1 MKTAKDKYE
10 LLTAQLYKINSFN
23 DNSRLTQS
31 TLNLTAQN
39 EPALIEPSSSTF
51 SVNMDNSIKKEDL
64 FIEDA
69 IKELLKSR
77 RILRSSYVFG
87 YYLDN
92 LMTHKKFIFEF
103 IQTEFEECTENLSQ
117 IIARPHLKTP
127 KNKIIKT
134 TKLLKCK
141 RIEFLETISKNLTL
155 PLTPPTSKR
164 RMSTKRWNFLL
175 KDDSQDDE
183 ELKSAIA
190 MSIKSL
196 DAKDPWIV
204 DKKGRH
210 TNLIALLNDMPE
222 LEGNLETIFIPS
234 KNKGLCKRLNCT
246 NPKAINSL
254 TGLLLNYCSIRCMK
268 DDHESFSNFSTI
280 KNDHQ
285 RQQQKQISA
294 GGLSSLILDDDKFN
308 LDLEKA
314 MRLSEQQLLKENMS
328 RYVDTDSDET
338 TFDDENDD
346 IKIAIELSLKSY
358 NAENHPNIDTD
369 TKTKVSKLSSNSKQ
383 YTLMPYD
390 PFYLGNKGDLTSLFK
405 NMTNIVAD
413 ENEKTFASN
422 NDKKL
427 SSFEKK
433 SSALKNSNY
442 IATSLSDEDE
452 IDDNV
457 KKTVIRL

>member
-1 MKTAKDKYE
+1 
-10 LLTAQLYKINSFN
+10 LYKINSLN
-23 DNSRLTQS
+23 DNSRLSQS
-31 TLNLTAQN
+31 TLNLTAQQ
-39 EPALIEPSSSTF
+39 ESTFIEPSSSTY
-51 SVNMDNSIKKEDL
+51 SVNTDNSNKKEDL

-69 IKELLKSR
+69 IRELLKSR

-141 RIEFLETISKNLTL
+141 RIEFLEIISKNLTL
-155 PLTPPTSKR
+155 PLTPPTTR
-164 RMSTKRWNFLL
+164 RRTSTKRWNYLL

-222 LEGNLETIFIPS
+222 LEGNLETIFTPS
-234 KNKGLCKRLNCT
+234 KNKGLCKRLDCS

-254 TGLLLNYCSIRCMK
+254 TGLLLNYCSIKCMK
-268 DDHESFSNFSTI
+268 ADRESYNNNSII

-285 RQQQKQISA
+285 KQKQNSA
-294 GGLSSLILDDDKFN
+294 GGLSSLIFDDDKFN
-308 LDLEKA
+308 LELEKA
-314 MRLSEQQLLKENMS
+314 MRLSEQQLLRENMS
-328 RYVDTDSDET
+328 RYVDTEDSDET
-338 TFDDENDD
+338 TFIDENHD
-346 IKIAIELSLKSY
+346 INIAIELSLKTY
-358 NAENHPNIDTD
+358 NAENRSNIDNNAPD
-369 TKTKVSKLSSNSKQ
+369 KLPETSNPKQ
-383 YTLMPYD
+383 YTLTPYD

-405 NMTNIVAD
+405 NMTNIVSD
-413 ENEKTFASN
+413 ENENNFSLN

-433 SSALKNSNY
+433 STVLKNNKY
-442 IATSLSDEDE
+442 VARSLDDKDDEQE
-452 IDDNV
+452 ISDDNAE
-457 KKTVIRL
+457 KSVIRL